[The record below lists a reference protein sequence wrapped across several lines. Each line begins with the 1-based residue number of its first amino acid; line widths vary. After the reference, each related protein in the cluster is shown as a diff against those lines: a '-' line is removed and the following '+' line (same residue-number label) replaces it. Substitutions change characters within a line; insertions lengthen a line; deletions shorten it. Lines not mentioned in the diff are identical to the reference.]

1 MHSHHSPLFTFHCFI
16 SGSTSNFITL
26 QLKTRKKL
34 LTMSDQV
41 RRKEKYGI
49 VQYYRVP
56 KYMRN
61 RSPHKNLR
69 SSSSY
74 STVYQQQYNFH
85 TIASGARTHAPL
97 LSHISAP

>member
-61 RSPHKNLR
+61 RSRHKNLR
-69 SSSSY
+69 ALVQA
-74 STVYQQQYNFH
+74 TVYQQQYNFH

>member
-1 MHSHHSPLFTFHCFI
+1 
-16 SGSTSNFITL
+16 
-26 QLKTRKKL
+26 
-34 LTMSDQV
+34 MSDQV

-74 STVYQQQYNFH
+74 STVYQQQYNFIQLLPVH
-85 TIASGARTHAPL
+85 ARTPPY
-97 LSHISAP
+97 SHTYQLHS